1 MKTVEEEVEWMLMQ
15 DLCRV
20 NNADNL
26 TTLLPLWI
34 KDKVIPAYTVASV
47 NYFQSL
53 PGRLCCPH
61 LCIIVS
67 CVTYDLRVGG

>member
-1 MKTVEEEVEWMLMQ
+1 
-15 DLCRV
+15 V

-53 PGRLCCPH
+53 PGRLCWAH

-67 CVTYDLRVGG
+67 CVTYGLRVGG